1 MQHALLDVIGDFY
14 DCAIEP
20 ARWPATL
27 EKAAVLIGGAG
38 AAISIQYAADNRP
51 PFRTHWNI
59 APEFEAS
66 LQKNIEIDPIIPVV
80 RQKEIDR
87 PFSAFSALGEDG
99 LKRSLWY
106 KETAEPNG
114 VGDTAAVLLAKTAEK
129 SASLLLYRESNRQ
142 AYDCKELSALRILSP
157 HIRRAA
163 LVAGILEERARER
176 DTLSAVLEMLA
187 DGIVLTDG
195 FSRIVYA
202 NASALRH
209 LRYADILRREGD
221 RLAARDL
228 QCSSDLRGAI
238 AAASGDPSGN
248 SEISR
253 SLVLKGSGSSDL
265 AIWIMPMGRGLCRGL
280 DPMAAARVA
289 VFIREIGALASPFP
303 AELFIQH
310 FGITRA
316 ENRVLHLLLQGMSL
330 ERAAETLGV
339 SANTAKTHLGRLF
352 IKTGTQ
358 RQADLA
364 RLAISAFSPA
374 SAREPRDEADW
385 SN

>member
-20 ARWPATL
+20 AGWPAAL
-27 EKAAVLIGGAG
+27 RKAAVLIDSAAAG
-38 AAISIQYAADNRP
+38 ILIQDAESNRTS
-51 PFRTHWNI
+51 FQTHWNI

-66 LQKNIEIDPIIPVV
+66 LQRNIEIDPIIPFAGK
-80 RQKEIDR
+80 KEIDQ
-87 PFSAFSALGEDG
+87 PFSAFGALGEDS
-99 LKRSLWY
+99 LKGSLWY
-106 KETAEPNG
+106 KETAEPND
-114 VGDTAAVLLAKTAEK
+114 VGDTAAVLLVKTAEK

-142 AYDCKELSALRILSP
+142 AYDCKELSVLRILSP

-163 LVAGILEERARER
+163 LVGDILQERTRER
-176 DTLSAVLEMLA
+176 DMFSAALEMLA

-195 FSRIVYA
+195 ISRIIYT

-209 LRYADILRREGD
+209 LRRADILRREGD

-228 QCSSDLRGAI
+228 QRSCDLRGAI
-238 AAASGDPSGN
+238 AGASGNPSAN
-248 SEISR
+248 SDLSR
-253 SLVLKGSGSSDL
+253 SLVMKGSGGPDL
-265 AIWIMPMGRGLCRGL
+265 AIWIMPLGRDLCRDL
-280 DPMAAARVA
+280 DPTSAGRVV

-303 AELFIQH
+303 AELFIRH
-310 FGITRA
+310 FGITHA
-316 ENRVLHLLLQGMSL
+316 ESRVLHLLLRGMSL

-364 RLAISAFSPA
+364 RLAISVSSPA
-374 SAREPRDEADW
+374 SL
-385 SN
+385 